1 MFALLVTAAAAA
13 GFLQVL
19 LVLECGSDELTEHS
33 IHVAFAVWEKTL
45 EEADVSS
52 V

>member
-1 MFALLVTAAAAA
+1 MFVLLVAVKA

-19 LVLECGSDELTEHS
+19 LVFEGGSDELTEHS
-33 IHVAFAVWEKTL
+33 IHVAFAVREKTF